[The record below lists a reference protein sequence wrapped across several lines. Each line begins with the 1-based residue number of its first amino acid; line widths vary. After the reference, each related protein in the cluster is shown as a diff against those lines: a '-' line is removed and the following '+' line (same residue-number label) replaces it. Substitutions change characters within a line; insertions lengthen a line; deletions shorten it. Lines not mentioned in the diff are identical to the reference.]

1 MSYGF
6 LVNGSSGQ
14 VQIENTRNTFVV
26 KSAGVLSVPYNIA
39 SVRALANTGNGEFL
53 VIRPVAGFGT
63 ITWNSYNNA
72 LQHTCSSGSVEYLVI
87 ARTNMVGISSD
98 AFGLRVFDGASGLIF
113 DSGLNPPKPIGQT
126 VITRSGSANVNDW
139 YTSSTLT
146 FPVSGLNRKR
156 YVGFSFLSF
165 IHTWSTMQS
174 GGSESIYTA
183 VVFNSNDSIT
193 FRSAYIS
200 SRPAIPPASTV
211 APQYG
216 YVFEY

>member
-6 LVNGSSGQ
+6 LVNGASGQ
-14 VQIENTRNTFVV
+14 VQIENARNTFVV

-39 SVRALANTGNGEFL
+39 AARALANTGNGEFL
-53 VIRPVAGFGT
+53 VIRPVTGAGT
-63 ITWNSYNNA
+63 ITWNTYNNA

-87 ARTNMVGISSD
+87 ARSNMVGISSD

-113 DSGLNPPKPIGQT
+113 DSGLNLPKPIGQT
-126 VITRSGSANVNDW
+126 VITRTSSGNVNDW

-146 FPVSGLNRKR
+146 FPASELNRKR

-165 IHTWSTMQS
+165 IHTWTTQQS
-174 GGSESIYTA
+174 AGSDSIYTA
-183 VVFNSNDSIT
+183 VVFNSNNSIT
-193 FRSAYIS
+193 FKSAYIL
-200 SRPAIPPASTV
+200 SRPLTRPASTV